1 MFGDIAG
8 VIISI
13 FFVAIVLVF
22 SELIRRLGRFKTE
35 FTRKFVH
42 IGVSHWWIVA
52 MLLIKDICYATVPP
66 VIFVLLNYYSYK
78 KDLIKSMERGKDS
91 SDLGTVYFPVSLI
104 VLILLTWNGGLL
116 GGDLKYLGA
125 LGALIMGY
133 GDGFA
138 AIIGENFGRRKYKIF
153 GNEKSLEGSI
163 AMFSF
168 AFIVSTL
175 ILGSFIR
182 VEVNIMRISFVIAV
196 LAALTEAITPYGF
209 DNLTVPIFSTLIA
222 YYFIKGS
229 PVFLFIYMA
238 CIGFLISFFIAYAA
252 YRKESLTLDG
262 SIGATLMGTL
272 MYATSGIF
280 GSIMMVVFFLSSSV
294 LSHFKK
300 TKKKKVARQFDKTGR
315 RDILQVFANGGVGLI
330 HSILYYLT
338 KNPAYLVFLGVSFAA
353 ANADTWAT
361 ELGILNKKDPISL
374 RTFKR
379 VEKGTSGAVSLFGTL
394 SAFLGSMLIGVFA
407 VLSLSFLNIGELGFE
422 YIQAFQMVTLGGFI
436 GSIIDSIL
444 GATVQGVYYSKELEG
459 ETEKREYNGNPNILV
474 RGLSFV
480 NNDLVNFLSIGISSI
495 LFLGII

>member
-1 MFGDIAG
+1 MFGDMAG

-13 FFVAIVLVF
+13 FFVAIVLVI
-22 SELIRRLGRFKTE
+22 SELIRKLGSFNTE

-42 IGVSHWWIVA
+42 IGVSHWWLVA
-52 MLLIKDICYATVPP
+52 MLLIKDMRYALVPP
-66 VIFVLLNYYSYK
+66 IIFVFLNYYSYK
-78 KDLIKSMERGKDS
+78 KDLIKSIERGKDS
-91 SDLGTVYFPVSLI
+91 SDLGTVYFPISLI
-104 VLILLTWNGGLL
+104 VLILLTWKGGFLGQDLRHLGLL
-116 GGDLKYLGA
+116 GT
-125 LGALIMGY
+125 LIMGY

-138 AIIGENFGRRKYKIF
+138 AVVGQNFGRKKYKIF
-153 GNEKSLEGSI
+153 GNEKSIEGSV
-163 AMFSF
+163 AMFCF
-168 AFIVSTL
+168 AFAVSAT
-175 ILGSFIR
+175 ILGIFIGFEVNTLRMSFI
-182 VEVNIMRISFVIAV
+182 IAV
-196 LAALTEAITPYGF
+196 LSALTEAFTPFGF

-222 YYFIKGS
+222 YFLLKDS
-229 PVFLFIYMA
+229 PVFLFAYMA
-238 CIGFLISFFIAYAA
+238 CIGFVISFFIAYAA

-262 SIGATLMGTL
+262 SVGATLMGTL

-280 GSIMMVVFFLSSSV
+280 GSLMMVVFFLSSSF

-300 TKKKKVARQFDKTGR
+300 DKKKKVAIQFDKTGR
-315 RDILQVFANGGVGLI
+315 RDIMQVFANGGVGLI

-338 KNPAYLVFLGVSFAA
+338 KNPAYLVFLGISVAA

-379 VEKGTSGAVSLFGTL
+379 VEKGTSGAISLFGTF
-394 SAFLGSMLIGVFA
+394 SALAGSMLIGVFA
-407 VLSLSFLNIGELGFE
+407 AFGFFFLNVGELGFE
-422 YIQAFQMVTLGGFI
+422 YIQTFQLVTLGGFF

-459 ETEKREYNGNPNILV
+459 ETEKRECNGKPNVLV
-474 RGLSFV
+474 RGFSFV